1 MAVDMPTPSPRGKWE
16 KALVSS
22 QFWLFFVALFVS
34 GVVRDMMGF
43 WPSMAVTAAILAAG
57 MLYLRRR
64 AIPERNRRL
73 AQDAERGVIE
83 CAIRYARA
91 IPGSLSD
98 RWAPGIA
105 EVNDGTINFQTVMDG
120 TSQPAGSPKVFTDL
134 HPLGL
139 RTLQGKRP
147 PEVGRAYKLVGIAT
161 DQGEIELA
169 ATSESLRVLV
179 DRLRRNS
186 G

>member
-22 QFWLFFVALFVS
+22 QIWLLFVALFVS
-34 GVVRDMMGF
+34 GNVRDMMGF

-83 CAIRYARA
+83 CAIRYAHA
-91 IPGSLSD
+91 IPGS
-98 RWAPGIA
+98 
-105 EVNDGTINFQTVMDG
+105 
-120 TSQPAGSPKVFTDL
+120 KVFTDL

-139 RTLQGKRP
+139 RTLQGERP
-147 PEVGRAYKLVGIAT
+147 PEVGRACKLVGIAT

-169 ATSESLRVLV
+169 ATGESLSVLV
-179 DRLRRNS
+179 DRLQGNP